1 MRDAERR
8 LSSNPSSFA
17 SNVYVVSMIFLR
29 EPSLGFQESSESLL
43 PFRRALYESRMVL
56 LSSDS
61 FRSLDSSDHLFFG
74 FWRRSL
80 LLSSDSFE
88 FEFFEVGSLESSD
101 LLFLALALMESIM
114 VLLSSDILFLPLP
127 FKFLVDPMIV
137 LFSVL
142 LITTSLESISDDID
156 FRFIL
161 SSSTVGSD
169 GVPPVVM
176 VCISGVGVDG
186 VDLVVTVC
194 ITDGGCCD
202 K

>member
-1 MRDAERR
+1 VRDAERR
-8 LSSNPSSFA
+8 LSSNPSSLA
-17 SNVYVVSMIFLR
+17 SKVYVVLMIFLR
-29 EPSLGFQESSESLL
+29 EPSLGFQESSESFF

-61 FRSLDSSDHLFFG
+61 FGSLDSSDHLFFD

-101 LLFLALALMESIM
+101 LLFLALALRESIM
-114 VLLSSDILFLPLP
+114 VLLSSEILFLPLP
-127 FKFLVDPMIV
+127 FKFLVDSMM

-142 LITTSLESISDDID
+142 LISTSLKSISDDID

-161 SSSTVGSD
+161 SSSTVGSN
-169 GVPPVVM
+169 GVPAVVM

-186 VDLVVTVC
+186 VDLVVMVC